1 LTWPGGMYIHNWLV
15 TWLSGSFVWT
25 WECMMV
31 LIKID
36 GDDWL
41 DIDEYVFYIL
51 GLGYIDDF
59 EDLSWLN
66 ILPGLFNSCQQV
78 ITYSEYH
85 DLPEELDW

>member
-1 LTWPGGMYIHNWLV
+1 LD
-15 TWLSGSFVWT
+15 S
-25 WECMMV
+25 
-31 LIKID
+31 
-36 GDDWL
+36 DDWL

-78 ITYSEYH
+78 ITYFEYPN
-85 DLPEELDW
+85 LSEELDWLYMTFTW